1 MKKLVKLLND
11 LESIGLSE
19 QSSILR
25 ESINSITMALD
36 KVEANIGEEIILKA
50 QEKKYDEIAK
60 LDTLKSELNEYTKK
74 KEKAVTEIGVRV
86 KNYAYP
92 GVLIRVDDKQL
103 ALTDIVCEVFFRR
116 QNAKIAMF
124 SLDDEENG

>member
-36 KVEANIGEEIILKA
+36 KVESNIGEEIILKA
-50 QEKKYDEIAK
+50 KEKKFDEIAK
-60 LDTLKSELNEYTKK
+60 LAEVPTICQEYKDYMSDINDGKTHIEGFKTDKENEKIYFTYDKDYVIDLKTNELK
-74 KEKAVTEIGVRV
+74 
-86 KNYAYP
+86 
-92 GVLIRVDDKQL
+92 
-103 ALTDIVCEVFFRR
+103 
-116 QNAKIAMF
+116 
-124 SLDDEENG
+124 